1 MRLGPGGE
9 TQRLEQILQLDPGS
23 ARPLPLNIW
32 SEAFVEARTS
42 VAASHRACANL
53 SQKLWVLM

>member
-42 VAASHRACANL
+42 VAASR
-53 SQKLWVLM
+53 